1 MSNFKVNITGIDT
14 NKLKVLKSDET
25 IELLKRLRAGENVKD
40 EIVMGNLKL
49 VLSAVKPYRS
59 QKYSLDDLFQIGVIG
74 LIKSIDNFD
83 VSKNVMFST
92 YAVPMI
98 RGEIKRYVR
107 DSVSILR
114 VSRQVKDLAYHCFKA
129 KEELTQQLERS
140 PTYEEISKY
149 LNIKKEQVKEAFES
163 FNPVMSFSEP
173 INNTDEDSLE
183 LYDIISDPED
193 LEEKVITNLTLK
205 TALNSLDEI
214 ERRII
219 DNRYFEGLTQME
231 VAQEFNISQA
241 QVSRLEKQALKN
253 MRKFFKPYNGRRYD
267 WLSLSEKIRAGMEV
281 SELMKRLTGRNYPQ
295 FVDNMESVD
304 DLANVRP
311 TGQVI
316 MAKCVSKAELSVRPV
331 KPILTA
337 MPTAA

>member
-25 IELLKRLRAGENVKD
+25 MDLLKRLRAGENVKD

-253 MRKFFKPYNGRRYD
+253 MRKFFK
-267 WLSLSEKIRAGMEV
+267 
-281 SELMKRLTGRNYPQ
+281 
-295 FVDNMESVD
+295 
-304 DLANVRP
+304 
-311 TGQVI
+311 
-316 MAKCVSKAELSVRPV
+316 
-331 KPILTA
+331 
-337 MPTAA
+337 

>member
-205 TALNSLDEI
+205 TALNSLEEI

-253 MRKFFKPYNGRRYD
+253 MRKFFK
-267 WLSLSEKIRAGMEV
+267 
-281 SELMKRLTGRNYPQ
+281 
-295 FVDNMESVD
+295 
-304 DLANVRP
+304 
-311 TGQVI
+311 
-316 MAKCVSKAELSVRPV
+316 
-331 KPILTA
+331 
-337 MPTAA
+337 

>member
-25 IELLKRLRAGENVKD
+25 IDLLKRLRAGENVKD
-40 EIVMGNLKL
+40 EIVMANLKL

-253 MRKFFKPYNGRRYD
+253 MRKFFK
-267 WLSLSEKIRAGMEV
+267 
-281 SELMKRLTGRNYPQ
+281 
-295 FVDNMESVD
+295 
-304 DLANVRP
+304 
-311 TGQVI
+311 
-316 MAKCVSKAELSVRPV
+316 
-331 KPILTA
+331 
-337 MPTAA
+337 

>member
-114 VSRQVKDLAYHCFKA
+114 VSRQVKDVAYHCVKA

-253 MRKFFKPYNGRRYD
+253 MRKFFK
-267 WLSLSEKIRAGMEV
+267 
-281 SELMKRLTGRNYPQ
+281 
-295 FVDNMESVD
+295 
-304 DLANVRP
+304 
-311 TGQVI
+311 
-316 MAKCVSKAELSVRPV
+316 
-331 KPILTA
+331 
-337 MPTAA
+337 

>member
-253 MRKFFKPYNGRRYD
+253 MKKFFK
-267 WLSLSEKIRAGMEV
+267 
-281 SELMKRLTGRNYPQ
+281 
-295 FVDNMESVD
+295 
-304 DLANVRP
+304 
-311 TGQVI
+311 
-316 MAKCVSKAELSVRPV
+316 
-331 KPILTA
+331 
-337 MPTAA
+337 

>member
-25 IELLKRLRAGENVKD
+25 IDLLKRLRAGENVKD

-253 MRKFFKPYNGRRYD
+253 MRKFFK
-267 WLSLSEKIRAGMEV
+267 
-281 SELMKRLTGRNYPQ
+281 
-295 FVDNMESVD
+295 
-304 DLANVRP
+304 
-311 TGQVI
+311 
-316 MAKCVSKAELSVRPV
+316 
-331 KPILTA
+331 
-337 MPTAA
+337 

>member
-205 TALNSLDEI
+205 TALNSLNEI

-253 MRKFFKPYNGRRYD
+253 MRKFFK
-267 WLSLSEKIRAGMEV
+267 
-281 SELMKRLTGRNYPQ
+281 
-295 FVDNMESVD
+295 
-304 DLANVRP
+304 
-311 TGQVI
+311 
-316 MAKCVSKAELSVRPV
+316 
-331 KPILTA
+331 
-337 MPTAA
+337 

>member
-14 NKLKVLKSDET
+14 NKLKVLKRDET

-253 MRKFFKPYNGRRYD
+253 MRKFFK
-267 WLSLSEKIRAGMEV
+267 
-281 SELMKRLTGRNYPQ
+281 
-295 FVDNMESVD
+295 
-304 DLANVRP
+304 
-311 TGQVI
+311 
-316 MAKCVSKAELSVRPV
+316 
-331 KPILTA
+331 
-337 MPTAA
+337 

>member
-149 LNIKKEQVKEAFES
+149 LNIKKEHVKEAFES

-253 MRKFFKPYNGRRYD
+253 MRKFFK
-267 WLSLSEKIRAGMEV
+267 
-281 SELMKRLTGRNYPQ
+281 
-295 FVDNMESVD
+295 
-304 DLANVRP
+304 
-311 TGQVI
+311 
-316 MAKCVSKAELSVRPV
+316 
-331 KPILTA
+331 
-337 MPTAA
+337 

>member
-25 IELLKRLRAGENVKD
+25 IDLLKRLRAGENVKD

-83 VSKNVMFST
+83 VSNNVMFST

-253 MRKFFKPYNGRRYD
+253 MRKFFK
-267 WLSLSEKIRAGMEV
+267 
-281 SELMKRLTGRNYPQ
+281 
-295 FVDNMESVD
+295 
-304 DLANVRP
+304 
-311 TGQVI
+311 
-316 MAKCVSKAELSVRPV
+316 
-331 KPILTA
+331 
-337 MPTAA
+337 

>member
-129 KEELTQQLERS
+129 KEELTQQLERL

-253 MRKFFKPYNGRRYD
+253 MRKFFK
-267 WLSLSEKIRAGMEV
+267 
-281 SELMKRLTGRNYPQ
+281 
-295 FVDNMESVD
+295 
-304 DLANVRP
+304 
-311 TGQVI
+311 
-316 MAKCVSKAELSVRPV
+316 
-331 KPILTA
+331 
-337 MPTAA
+337 

>member
-49 VLSAVKPYRS
+49 VLSAVKPYHS

-253 MRKFFKPYNGRRYD
+253 MRKFFK
-267 WLSLSEKIRAGMEV
+267 
-281 SELMKRLTGRNYPQ
+281 
-295 FVDNMESVD
+295 
-304 DLANVRP
+304 
-311 TGQVI
+311 
-316 MAKCVSKAELSVRPV
+316 
-331 KPILTA
+331 
-337 MPTAA
+337 

>member
-14 NKLKVLKSDET
+14 NKLKVLKSEET
-25 IELLKRLRAGENVKD
+25 IDLLKRLRAGENVKD

-253 MRKFFKPYNGRRYD
+253 MRKFFK
-267 WLSLSEKIRAGMEV
+267 
-281 SELMKRLTGRNYPQ
+281 
-295 FVDNMESVD
+295 
-304 DLANVRP
+304 
-311 TGQVI
+311 
-316 MAKCVSKAELSVRPV
+316 
-331 KPILTA
+331 
-337 MPTAA
+337 

>member
-74 LIKSIDNFD
+74 LVKSIDNFD

-253 MRKFFKPYNGRRYD
+253 MRKFFK
-267 WLSLSEKIRAGMEV
+267 
-281 SELMKRLTGRNYPQ
+281 
-295 FVDNMESVD
+295 
-304 DLANVRP
+304 
-311 TGQVI
+311 
-316 MAKCVSKAELSVRPV
+316 
-331 KPILTA
+331 
-337 MPTAA
+337 

>member
-14 NKLKVLKSDET
+14 NELKVLKSDET

-253 MRKFFKPYNGRRYD
+253 MRKFFK
-267 WLSLSEKIRAGMEV
+267 
-281 SELMKRLTGRNYPQ
+281 
-295 FVDNMESVD
+295 
-304 DLANVRP
+304 
-311 TGQVI
+311 
-316 MAKCVSKAELSVRPV
+316 
-331 KPILTA
+331 
-337 MPTAA
+337 

>member
-49 VLSAVKPYRS
+49 VLSAVKTYRS

-253 MRKFFKPYNGRRYD
+253 MRKFFK
-267 WLSLSEKIRAGMEV
+267 
-281 SELMKRLTGRNYPQ
+281 
-295 FVDNMESVD
+295 
-304 DLANVRP
+304 
-311 TGQVI
+311 
-316 MAKCVSKAELSVRPV
+316 
-331 KPILTA
+331 
-337 MPTAA
+337 

>member
-25 IELLKRLRAGENVKD
+25 IDLLKRLRAGENVKD

-219 DNRYFEGLTQME
+219 DNRYFESLTQME

-253 MRKFFKPYNGRRYD
+253 MRKFFK
-267 WLSLSEKIRAGMEV
+267 
-281 SELMKRLTGRNYPQ
+281 
-295 FVDNMESVD
+295 
-304 DLANVRP
+304 
-311 TGQVI
+311 
-316 MAKCVSKAELSVRPV
+316 
-331 KPILTA
+331 
-337 MPTAA
+337 

>member
-173 INNTDEDSLE
+173 INNIDEDSLE

-253 MRKFFKPYNGRRYD
+253 MRKFFK
-267 WLSLSEKIRAGMEV
+267 
-281 SELMKRLTGRNYPQ
+281 
-295 FVDNMESVD
+295 
-304 DLANVRP
+304 
-311 TGQVI
+311 
-316 MAKCVSKAELSVRPV
+316 
-331 KPILTA
+331 
-337 MPTAA
+337 

>member
-114 VSRQVKDLAYHCFKA
+114 VSRQVKDLAYHCFEA

-253 MRKFFKPYNGRRYD
+253 MRKFFK
-267 WLSLSEKIRAGMEV
+267 
-281 SELMKRLTGRNYPQ
+281 
-295 FVDNMESVD
+295 
-304 DLANVRP
+304 
-311 TGQVI
+311 
-316 MAKCVSKAELSVRPV
+316 
-331 KPILTA
+331 
-337 MPTAA
+337 

>member
-241 QVSRLEKQALKN
+241 QVSRLEN
-253 MRKFFKPYNGRRYD
+253 
-267 WLSLSEKIRAGMEV
+267 
-281 SELMKRLTGRNYPQ
+281 KR
-295 FVDNMESVD
+295 
-304 DLANVRP
+304 
-311 TGQVI
+311 
-316 MAKCVSKAELSVRPV
+316 
-331 KPILTA
+331 
-337 MPTAA
+337 